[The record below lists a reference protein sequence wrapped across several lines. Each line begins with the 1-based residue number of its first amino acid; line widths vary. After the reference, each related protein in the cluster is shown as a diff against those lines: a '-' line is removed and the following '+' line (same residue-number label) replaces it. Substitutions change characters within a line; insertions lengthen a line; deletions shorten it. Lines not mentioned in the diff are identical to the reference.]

1 MWYYNTVSIFLDFS
15 GALGHN
21 AHALILET
29 KGKNKMAAT
38 KSLKKCELDAKW
50 YLIDA
55 TDCTLGRLAAYTANI
70 LRGKHKPTWTPNMD
84 CGDHVIIINADKVA
98 LSGHKADKDRFFWHS
113 LWTGSLKSRTLGQ
126 MRADKPEQLVFNAVK
141 RMMGRRTA
149 VALANQRLTKLH
161 VYAGSEHK
169 HSAQQPVVIDFAGLN
184 RKNKRG
190 E

>member
-1 MWYYNTVSIFLDFS
+1 
-15 GALGHN
+15 
-21 AHALILET
+21 
-29 KGKNKMAAT
+29 MATT

-70 LRGKHKPTWTPNMD
+70 LRGKNKATWTP
-84 CGDHVIIINADKVA
+84 
-98 LSGHKADKDRFFWHS
+98 FYWH
-113 LWTGSLKSRTLGQ
+113 TTYPGGIKERTLGQ
-126 MRADKPEQLVFNAVK
+126 MRAEKPTLLVKNAVK

-149 VALANQRLTKLH
+149 VALADKRLTKLH
-161 VYAGSEHK
+161 VYAGAEHK
-169 HSAQQPVVIDFAGLN
+169 HAAQNPVVIDFAGLN

>member
-1 MWYYNTVSIFLDFS
+1 LCE
-15 GALGHN
+15 L
-21 AHALILET
+21 LINN
-29 KGKNKMAAT
+29 KGKTKMAAT
-38 KSLKKCELDAKW
+38 KSLKKCELEAKW

-70 LRGKHKPTWTPNMD
+70 LRGKNKATWTPNMD

-98 LSGHKADKDRFFWHS
+98 LSGTKADKTKFYWH
-113 LWTGSLKSRTLGQ
+113 TTYPGGIKERTLGQ
-126 MRADKPEQLVFNAVK
+126 MRSEKPTLLVKNAVK

-149 VALANQRLTKLH
+149 VALADKRLTKLH
-161 VYAGSEHK
+161 VYAGAEHK
-169 HSAQQPVVIDFAGLN
+169 HAAQNPVVIDFAGLN